1 MLLIFS
7 VTFLL
12 SVSGRTQTNEHL
24 TSFWLSLD
32 TNLAAWF
39 GPYGIISQNWPLH
52 QPESHQSSL
61 KTMWGF
67 SCVRND
73 FSNGHNFFITCNS
86 KINMADVC
94 SNNEYSILNGYYP
107 CKKPMAIIHAK
118 STNYKKRP
126 TWIVC
131 IWRGISVQVMIRILT
146 LYVVPISF
154 AIILIIGLVGNT
166 LVIFVVS
173 ILIGFTT

>member
-61 KTMWGF
+61 KTITGINPGNVIGLWCEDSAVSEMIFQMATIF
-67 SCVRND
+67 SLLVIRRSIWPMCAQTMN
-73 FSNGHNFFITCNS
+73 TQ
-86 KINMADVC
+86 
-94 SNNEYSILNGYYP
+94 YS
-107 CKKPMAIIHAK
+107 MAIIHAK
-118 STNYKKRP
+118 SQWLLSMQKVQIIKKGQHELCAYEEEFPCR
-126 TWIVC
+126 W
-131 IWRGISVQVMIRILT
+131 WSGS
-146 LYVVPISF
+146 
-154 AIILIIGLVGNT
+154 
-166 LVIFVVS
+166 
-173 ILIGFTT
+173 